1 MGLIVLFKLKLN
13 RLTRYLTDT
22 LGFDVDFIVLKNTNS
37 LKYMLSEIYYPPPE
51 EIAVHRVLFDLNSN
65 SIDIY
70 VSPLEHYRIQE
81 IYGDSDVNI
90 YSVLSSCTDIPQD
103 IKCVEKS
110 SLDSITMDKV
120 SRYRR
125 VAIDDTSI
133 CEETVCIDIGK
144 IIRKIR
150 RTKMV
155 EELEIIKKAVEI
167 AETALQNVVPYITQ
181 GINELMLASLVE
193 NEARK
198 LGAEGFAFSPII
210 AIGEN
215 AAKPHHIPSKRS
227 FTGREPIL
235 VDFGVR
241 ISGYVCDITR
251 IIMPKNI
258 NSEYSKILDII
269 EDAIEY
275 AISLAREGTE
285 CSKIDEEVR
294 NIFKK
299 MDLHRYFL
307 HGLGHGIGI
316 DVHEE
321 PRITRSSRDILMEGD
336 VVTIEPGIYIYGKY
350 GFRLEDNISV
360 GKNGCNI
367 LSKTKRVLE
376 LW

>member
-1 MGLIVLFKLKLN
+1 VSIIALFKLKLN
-13 RLTRYLTDT
+13 RLVRYLTDA
-22 LGFDVDFIVLKNTNS
+22 LEFDVDFIVLKNTNS
-37 LKYMLSEIYYPPPE
+37 LKYVFSEIYYPPPE
-51 EIAVHRVLFDLNSN
+51 EIAVHRVLFDVRSN

-81 IYGDSDVNI
+81 IYGDSDANV
-90 YSVLSSCTDIPQD
+90 YSVLSSCIDIPQD

-110 SLDSITMDKV
+110 SLDSILMGKD
-120 SRYRR
+120 SRYKR

-133 CEETVCIDIGK
+133 CEETICIDISK

-167 AETALQNVVPYITQ
+167 AETALQNVVPCIIQ
-181 GINELMLASLVE
+181 GISELMLASLIE

-251 IIMPKNI
+251 VIMPKNI

-269 EDAIEY
+269 EDAVEY

-294 NIFKK
+294 NMFKK
-299 MDLHRYFL
+299 LDLHRYFL

-321 PRITRSSRDILMEGD
+321 PRITRSSKDILIEGD
-336 VVTIEPGIYIYGKY
+336 VITIEPGIYVYGKY
-350 GFRLEDNISV
+350 GFRLEDDILVS
-360 GKNGCNI
+360 KNGCDVF
-367 LSKTKRVLE
+367 SKTKRVLE